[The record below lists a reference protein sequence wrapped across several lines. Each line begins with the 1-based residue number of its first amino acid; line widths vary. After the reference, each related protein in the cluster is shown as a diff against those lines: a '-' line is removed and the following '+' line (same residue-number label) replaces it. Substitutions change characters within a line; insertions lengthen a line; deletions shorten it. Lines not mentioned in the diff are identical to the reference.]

1 MSESSLPPFGPARN
15 LRALPRL
22 ARTLARSRAAAA
34 LNKLRGLTSRR
45 EQRDTEDAQDP
56 LENRAER
63 VVREYLEAHAHSVE
77 RAARLQEKAGRLE
90 REGTPSE
97 SARNR
102 AERARGE
109 VAAGLAAL
117 RFRFVEGM
125 GREGARAF
133 DRVVEM
139 LAPAYGTPG
148 LPGGPA

>member
-1 MSESSLPPFGPARN
+1 MSESSLPPFGSARN
-15 LRALPRL
+15 LRDLPRL
-22 ARTLARSRAAAA
+22 AKILARSRAAAI
-34 LNKLRGLTSRR
+34 LSKLRGLTSRR
-45 EQRDTEDAQDP
+45 IPKVTEDASDP
-56 LENRAER
+56 LENRVAR
-63 VVREYLEAHAHSVE
+63 VVREYLEAHAQSVE

-97 SARNR
+97 SARNQ

-117 RFRFVEGM
+117 RSRFVEDV

-139 LAPAYGTPG
+139 LAPAYRPPG

>member
-15 LRALPRL
+15 LRALPGL
-22 ARTLARSRAAAA
+22 AKTLARSRAAAV
-34 LNKLRGLTSRR
+34 LNKLRGLTRRGR
-45 EQRDTEDAQDP
+45 EQGGAEDAPDP
-56 LENRAER
+56 LENRAVR
-63 VVREYLEAHAHSVE
+63 VVREYLDAHAQSVE

-117 RFRFVEGM
+117 RARFVETV

-133 DRVVEM
+133 DRVVGM
-139 LAPAYGTPG
+139 VAPAYRSPW
-148 LPGGPA
+148 LSD

>member
-15 LRALPRL
+15 PRALPRL
-22 ARTLARSRAAAA
+22 AKTLARSRAAAA
-34 LNKLRGLTSRR
+34 LNKLRGLARR
-45 EQRDTEDAQDP
+45 GREPRDTEGAPDP
-56 LENRAER
+56 LENRAAR
-63 VVREYLEAHAHSVE
+63 VVREYLAAHAEIVE

-109 VAAGLAAL
+109 VTAGLGAL
-117 RFRFVEGM
+117 RDRFVETV

-133 DRVVEM
+133 DRVVAM
-139 LAPAYGTPG
+139 LAPAYGPPMLLG
-148 LPGGPA
+148 